1 MLWHK
6 SQTTKRLHRHLV
18 ERTFTWLRMEM
29 AVRCNTCRCRHRE
42 WHLLA
47 MVAVVVWIEA
57 SLCNGGQAADIAS
70 GLQQYKASNRAV
82 ASFLPGCPA
91 GAQCAYIAAFAPTH
105 SSVRGIPVDGR
116 AVFCRPPKTLC
127 RPAGTLWNIASAEVR
142 ICPLL
147 SVVLPLQRGSETQL
161 QSSLTISGI
170 DNDEGN
176 GSFSSL
182 SARYQCAD
190 LDGTRIFFS
199 GLAPNFDEYRLIR
212 TLQSYPGVVE
222 VKLGT
227 AAWKKGGFALFKD
240 PVSANVAFESLQN
253 FKLNGKTL
261 TVSRAS
267 TFNIQQQQQ
276 ATSAA
281 SIPSTM
287 HQAINQRIRSK
298 AVQKYATEPQDR
310 RRGKGGV
317 DLTSWGGERGC
328 GSKITSN
335 SLRSLNNNP
344 PPTRTPPVRSG
355 GMGEVDRLFPKIRDE
370 KKQIY
375 RVTKEKEN
383 IRKQVF
389 LEVKRQGDVKKSWRL
404 RRVGRPPSGWGGVG
418 KGENLYLP
426 GLSPEEVAK
435 MPP

>member
-1 MLWHK
+1 
-6 SQTTKRLHRHLV
+6 
-18 ERTFTWLRMEM
+18 
-29 AVRCNTCRCRHRE
+29 
-42 WHLLA
+42 

-70 GLQQYKASNRAV
+70 ASNRAV
-82 ASFLPGCPA
+82 ASFLPGSPT

-116 AVFCRPPKTLC
+116 TVFCRPPKTLC

-147 SVVLPLQRGSETQL
+147 SVALPLQRGSETQL

-176 GSFSSL
+176 ESFRPL
-182 SARYQCAD
+182 SARYQWQCAD

-199 GLAPNFDEYRLIR
+199 GLAPNFDEYLLIR

-222 VKLGT
+222 VKLGP

-281 SIPSTM
+281 SIPSTI
-287 HQAINQRIRSK
+287 HQAIDQRMRSK
-298 AVQKYATEPQDR
+298 AVQQYATEPRDG
-310 RRGKGGV
+310 RRGKEGV
-317 DLTSWGGERGC
+317 DWTSWGGEKGD

-344 PPTRTPPVRSG
+344 PRARTPPVRSG

-383 IRKQVF
+383 ICKP
-389 LEVKRQGDVKKSWRL
+389 VKRQGDVKKSWHL
-404 RRVGRPPSGWGGVG
+404 KRVGRPPSGWGGVG